1 MGRLL
6 TIFFLAMISVSCGGG
21 GSTPADNSTTD
32 TPTDNTTNNDNTTP
46 TPTPPSIA
54 GFDFSLTE
62 GDFWEFGWDGTVSRF
77 AQGSGGSTSKE
88 GGTFRLTLGSSSN
101 IGGVSLNQILLSG
114 NPIWGDTQDFTPR
127 WTHIGVDSHKIY
139 GSTDG
144 AGVEVI
150 FDAETGA
157 WTGGGFFSEWPTDT
171 LIVASAGSINN
182 DYITDTDAIMV
193 GRSSSQSQC
202 ETIAG
207 IVICG
212 DQSFTSIDRE
222 YFKAGVGL
230 LGYRF
235 FKSFS
240 FSGGGF
246 SSGGSDEYNVG
257 LVASSLRGDVVD
269 YVLEIEPNNSV
280 ANAMPL
286 TLPAKIRGNALS
298 EGDTFY
304 GGSTTL
310 ILNNTTEVEPN
321 DSDAGAQVLTLP
333 VRISGTIRDIDSGTL
348 TSSSPPGFTPY
359 QTSIED
365 WFHWQN
371 DPQQLRFLL
380 EYDASSGADLDMMV
394 GGLNFFDTY
403 STDNNPATGVY
414 KEEAILNSTSQT
426 SGTYR
431 VVVDAFSTPNGP
443 VDYTLRVD
451 TYTTTASGISR
462 LENEV
467 SVTDW
472 FRVNLVSSQSL
483 SINVTGGPIVVL
495 TDATGTTPIEF
506 GIPQAAGGSTS
517 IQTTPLAAG
526 EYRIGVS
533 NEGVAYTLE
542 VNAQ

>member
-6 TIFFLAMISVSCGGG
+6 TIFFVAMISVSCGGDAG
-21 GSTPADNSTTD
+21 KAADNSTTD
-32 TPTDNTTNNDNTTP
+32 TSTDNTTNGDNSNP
-46 TPTPPSIA
+46 TVTPPSIA

-62 GDFWEFGWDGTVSRF
+62 GDFWEFGWDGIVSRF
-77 AQGSGGSTSKE
+77 AQGSSGSTSNE
-88 GGTFRLTLGSSSN
+88 RGTFRLTLGSSSN
-101 IGGVSLNQILLSG
+101 IGGVTLNQILVSG
-114 NPIWGDTQDFTPR
+114 NPKWGDTRDFTPR
-127 WTHIGVDSHKIY
+127 WTHIGIDSHKIY

-144 AGVEVI
+144 SSVEVI
-150 FDAETGA
+150 FDAKSGA

-171 LIVASAGSINN
+171 LIVASSGSIDN
-182 DYITDTDAIMV
+182 DYITDTGAIMV

-202 ETIAG
+202 ETIGG

-235 FKSFS
+235 FNSFS

-269 YVLEIEPNNSV
+269 HVLETEPNNAV

-310 ILNNTTEVEPN
+310 ILNNATEVEPN

-333 VRISGTIRDIDSGTL
+333 VRISGTIDEDNLGTL
-348 TSSSPPGFTPY
+348 TSSSPPGISTY

-380 EYDASSGADLDMMV
+380 EYDASSGADLDLMV
-394 GGLNFFDTY
+394 GGLDFFDTY
-403 STDNNPATGVY
+403 SVTDNLATGIY
-414 KEEAILNSTSQT
+414 QEEANLNAGSQT
-426 SGTYR
+426 SATYR
-431 VVVDAFSTPNGP
+431 VVVDAFSTPNGS

-451 TYTTTASGISR
+451 TFTTTTSGTSR
-462 LENEV
+462 LQNEATV
-467 SVTDW
+467 IDW

-495 TDATGTTPIEF
+495 TDATGAVPIEV
-506 GIPQAAGGSTS
+506 GIPQTVGESTS

-533 NEGVAYTLE
+533 DEGVEYTLE